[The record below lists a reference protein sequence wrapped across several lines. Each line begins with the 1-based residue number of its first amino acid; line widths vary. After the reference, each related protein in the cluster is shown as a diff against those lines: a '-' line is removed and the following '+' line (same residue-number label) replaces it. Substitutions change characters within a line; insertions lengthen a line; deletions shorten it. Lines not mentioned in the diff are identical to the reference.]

1 MEKVIDVV
9 GNLEA
14 TRWGKGYHDWT
25 FVLSTWGGYLQYR
38 QLNTSTVE
46 SFWYAE
52 ESNRNRT
59 IKRYTEKIRG
69 GQNAE

>member
-25 FVLSTWGGYLQYR
+25 FVLSTWGGDVYSIGNSIQA
-38 QLNTSTVE
+38 Q
-46 SFWYAE
+46 
-52 ESNRNRT
+52 
-59 IKRYTEKIRG
+59 
-69 GQNAE
+69 

>member
-9 GNLEA
+9 GNLKA

-25 FVLSTWGGYLQYR
+25 FVLSTYGGGYLQYR

-52 ESNRNRT
+52 E
-59 IKRYTEKIRG
+59 Y
-69 GQNAE
+69 